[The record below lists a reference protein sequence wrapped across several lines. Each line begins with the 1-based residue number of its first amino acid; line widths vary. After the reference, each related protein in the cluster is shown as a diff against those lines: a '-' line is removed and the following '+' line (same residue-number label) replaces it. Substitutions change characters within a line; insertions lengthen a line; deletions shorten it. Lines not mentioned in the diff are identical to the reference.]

1 MGTGSSKL
9 PNISTPDGYDE
20 RKEILDDPFY
30 EPHCQFFAARNKDGT
45 FVDPNIPPRV
55 MAKVY
60 QCPDGYTQMNRISIL
75 LDQRKQMNGEN
86 CLKLL
91 NHFNTYNRHMHV
103 AVWEYPSY
111 TLDAE
116 IKSRSSEATK
126 YNFVALTQ
134 VLAI

>member
-1 MGTGSSKL
+1 
-9 PNISTPDGYDE
+9 
-20 RKEILDDPFY
+20 
-30 EPHCQFFAARNKDGT
+30 
-45 FVDPNIPPRV
+45 